1 LKTVTIKKN
10 GEQYSIFVDGKHS
23 FGPMTKD
30 EAESKK
36 NQLDRMQ
43 IDRMQKKSKHTEK
56 GVTFEPK

>member
-10 GEQYSIFVDGKHS
+10 GEQYSVFVDGKHS

-43 IDRMQKKSKHTEK
+43 KKSKHTEK

>member
-1 LKTVTIKKN
+1 MKIVTIKKN
-10 GEQYSIFVDGKHS
+10 GEQYSVYVDGKHC

-43 IDRMQKKSKHTEK
+43 KESKHTEN

>member
-1 LKTVTIKKN
+1 MKIVRIKKN
-10 GEQYSIFVDGKHS
+10 GEQYSVYVDGKHC

-43 IDRMQKKSKHTEK
+43 KESKHTEN